1 MENLELEKKKR
12 PRKWL
17 ILVTVFI
24 IIPLA
29 ILSLIY
35 FNNVNFRSRV
45 NNLLGKLPGVTGE
58 YFRTIPTEEERED
71 KKLFLADYFL
81 SLDPKIAAD
90 KLYIVKKDDER
101 LYSEIVRLMN
111 SKAPSKTEEIIKLIR
126 NMELRKDLLFSIH
139 DEIQEEKRSQFME
152 EVNRLES
159 QDLLLTINEIENR
172 IEMDSAFEEKLPD
185 LIALM
190 DESRAAD
197 ILFYIDEGIKDG
209 ILYSLSND
217 KKTSLESKISE
228 KMIKQ
233 NNLIDL
239 AAFYELKPVEVAIE
253 EIGNT
258 ENYSVDELALI
269 YKNLSV
275 LKSGEILSKLDDDDF
290 IQDLFTS
297 IRRIEDLMGEEASI
311 TNEISKSIQF
321 LTEYNRKIDDLV
333 LVYEKMNPDRV
344 AKIVE
349 QMIDNNATVTALEIN
364 SEPVLEISDASIAID
379 VLSRMK
385 NKSVSNIMNYISTDK
400 ASRLTQLLAKP

>member
-197 ILFYIDEGIKDG
+197 ILFYIDEGIKDR

>member
-35 FNNVNFRSRV
+35 FNNVIFRSRV

-159 QDLLLTINEIENR
+159 QDLLLTINEIENW